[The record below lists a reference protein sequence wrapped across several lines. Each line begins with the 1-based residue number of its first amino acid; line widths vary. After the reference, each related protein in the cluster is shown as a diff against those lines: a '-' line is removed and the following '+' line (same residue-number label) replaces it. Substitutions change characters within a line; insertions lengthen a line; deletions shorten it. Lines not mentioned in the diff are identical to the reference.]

1 MPTPVEVLHF
11 WFEETPPSAWFRPGP
26 ARDQAVRE
34 RFGTLTD
41 QAQALTRRPFWLMP
55 LMPSEDLVLQEQGL
69 PLFERHTDLRTAD
82 FPHRNRVLGRPSSI
96 EEMAFLQQ
104 PGSRF

>member
-11 WFEETPPSAWFRPGP
+11 RFEETPPSAWFRPGP
-26 ARDQAVRE
+26 ERDQARAFAGDGQD
-34 RFGTLTD
+34 R
-41 QAQALTRRPFWLMP
+41 ALTRRPFWLMP
-55 LMPSEDLVLQEQGL
+55 LMPSEDLVLQERGL

-82 FPHRNRVLGRPSSI
+82 FPHRNRVLGRPSII
-96 EEMAFLQQ
+96 EEMAFLQK